1 MTGRVK
7 IGRSESDAMKNRF
20 IWLAALGHMF
30 TDLNQGAVPALLPFF
45 ISEYHLSYASAAGLV
60 AALSIASTVIQPL
73 FGFYA
78 DRLSRPWLIPA
89 GVGMAGCGV
98 AFCTLVP
105 DYGFAVAMIVLSGIG
120 IAAFHPEGARL
131 VHNHAGEK
139 KATAMSIFAVGGQM
153 GIALGPIMATVAVSA
168 WGLRGTAF
176 LAIPFVLMAAFLA
189 FQLTGTGGG
198 PGAAKA
204 AAGTQAGEK
213 AKDLWGPFAIVT
225 GVVIIRS
232 IIFYGLNTFI
242 PLYWI
247 NVYQQ
252 SATVAATAL
261 SIMFGAGVV
270 GTLWGGRLADRY
282 GHRRAVLVGYSA
294 LIPLLIL
301 FVQVK
306 DVMVATALLVPIGI
320 VLLSTYSPLVV
331 MGQRFLPNQ
340 VGLASG
346 ITLGVAISIGGI
358 FAPLLGHVADG
369 YGLPSALTV
378 LAFLTVPAVLLT
390 LMLPRPQAK

>member
-1 MTGRVK
+1 
-7 IGRSESDAMKNRF
+7 MKTRF
-20 IWLAALGHMF
+20 VWLAALGHLF

-45 ISEYHLSYASAAGLV
+45 ISEYQLSYASAAGLV
-60 AALSIASTVIQPL
+60 AALSIASTVIQPV

-78 DRLSRPWLIPA
+78 DRLSKPWLIPA
-89 GVGMAGCGV
+89 GVAVAGCGV
-98 AFCTLVP
+98 AFCTLLP
-105 DYGFAVAMIVLSGIG
+105 DYWFAVSMIVLSGIG

-131 VHNHAGEK
+131 VHNHAGDR
-139 KATAMSIFAVGGQM
+139 KATGMSVFAVGGQM
-153 GIALGPIMATVAVSA
+153 GIALGPIMAAAVVSA

-189 FQLTGTGGG
+189 VQLAGAGGG
-198 PGAAKA
+198 HVAAKA
-204 AAGTQAGEK
+204 APGARTGEEPR
-213 AKDLWGPFAIVT
+213 DRWGPFAIVT
-225 GVVIIRS
+225 GVVILRS

-247 NVYQQ
+247 HIYQQ
-252 SATVAATAL
+252 SATTAGTAL

-270 GTLWGGRLADRY
+270 GTLWGGRLADTY
-282 GHRRAVLVGYSA
+282 GHRRVVLAGYVA
-294 LIPLLIL
+294 LIPLLVL
-301 FVQVK
+301 LVQLR
-306 DVMVATALLVPIGI
+306 DVVVATALLIPIGI

-331 MGQRFLPNQ
+331 MGQHFLPNR

-358 FAPLLGHVADG
+358 VAPLLGHVADG

-378 LAFLTVPAVLLT
+378 LSFLTVPAVLLT
-390 LMLPRPQAK
+390 WMLPRPLKQGGKA

>member
-1 MTGRVK
+1 
-7 IGRSESDAMKNRF
+7 MKNRF
-20 IWLAALGHMF
+20 VWLAALGHLF

-45 ISEYHLSYASAAGLV
+45 IAEYHLSYASAAGLV

-78 DRLSRPWLIPA
+78 DRLSKPWLIPA

-98 AFCTLVP
+98 AFCTLLP

-153 GIALGPIMATVAVSA
+153 GIALGPIMATVVVSA

-198 PGAAKA
+198 PVAAKSA
-204 AAGTQAGEK
+204 AAQAGGK
-213 AKDLWGPFAIVT
+213 AKDLWVPFAIVT

-247 NVYQQ
+247 NIYQQ
-252 SATVAATAL
+252 SATAAATAL
-261 SIMFGAGVV
+261 SIMFGAGVA
-270 GTLWGGRLADRY
+270 GTLWGGRLADKY
-282 GHRRAVLVGYSA
+282 GHRKTVLVGYAA

-306 DVMVATALLVPIGI
+306 DVLVATALLVPIGI

-358 FAPLLGHVADG
+358 VAPLLGHVADG
-369 YGLPSALTV
+369 QGLPAALTV

-390 LMLPRPQAK
+390 LLLPRPQATRKEGS

>member
-1 MTGRVK
+1 
-7 IGRSESDAMKNRF
+7 MKTRF
-20 IWLAALGHMF
+20 VWLAALGHLF

-45 ISEYHLSYASAAGLV
+45 ISEYQLSYASAAGLV
-60 AALSIASTVIQPL
+60 AALSIASTVIQPV

-78 DRLSRPWLIPA
+78 DRLSKPWLIPA
-89 GVGMAGCGV
+89 GVAVAGCGV
-98 AFCTLVP
+98 AFCTLLP
-105 DYGFAVAMIVLSGIG
+105 DYWFAVSMIVLSGIG

-131 VHNHAGEK
+131 VHNHAGDR
-139 KATAMSIFAVGGQM
+139 KATGMSVFAVGGQM
-153 GIALGPIMATVAVSA
+153 GIALGPIMAAAVVSA

-189 FQLTGTGGG
+189 VQLAGAGGG
-198 PGAAKA
+198 HAAAKA
-204 AAGTQAGEK
+204 VPGARTGEEQR
-213 AKDLWGPFAIVT
+213 DRWGPFAIVT
-225 GVVIIRS
+225 GVVILRS

-247 NVYQQ
+247 HIYQQ
-252 SATVAATAL
+252 SATTAGTAL

-270 GTLWGGRLADRY
+270 GTLWGGRLADTY
-282 GHRRAVLVGYSA
+282 GHRRVVLAGYVA
-294 LIPLLIL
+294 LIPLLVL
-301 FVQVK
+301 LVQLR
-306 DVMVATALLVPIGI
+306 DVVVAAALLIPIGI

-331 MGQRFLPNQ
+331 MGQHFLPNR

-358 FAPLLGHVADG
+358 VAPLLGHVADG

-378 LAFLTVPAVLLT
+378 LSFLTVPAVLLT
-390 LMLPRPQAK
+390 LMLPRPLKQGGKA